1 MSEEQIMT
9 KAVALRYD
17 RGKEGAPRVVASGQG
32 LVATRI
38 LEVAEAAGV
47 VITQDAGLLELLARI
62 PLGSEIPV
70 EMYQAVAE
78 VLAFVYKLNKTS
90 LTAKSG
96 EASGG

>member
-1 MSEEQIMT
+1 MSEDPILS

-17 RGKEGAPRVVASGQG
+17 RGKEDAPRVVASGQG
-32 LVATRI
+32 LVAARI

-47 VITQDAGLLELLARI
+47 PVTRDAGLLELLAKV
-62 PLGSEIPV
+62 PLGSEIPA

-90 LTAKSG
+90 LRG
-96 EASGG
+96 